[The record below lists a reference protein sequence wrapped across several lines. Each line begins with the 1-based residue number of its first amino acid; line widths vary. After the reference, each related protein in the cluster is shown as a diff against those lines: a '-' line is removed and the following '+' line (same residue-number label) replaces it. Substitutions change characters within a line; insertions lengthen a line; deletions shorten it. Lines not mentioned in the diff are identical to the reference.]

1 MFAPALALLSGL
13 TLVSAAGL
21 RYGATSQY
29 GQNQGDWVLHQDGSG
44 LVLGGSTGADLTI
57 SAHIQNGEVY
67 IDCPANYKGYQ
78 AVLVPI
84 ADRDPA
90 AYEVRFVNSFDNLPS
105 GTQFGSWYLSDDR
118 LGLANSNFTKVVNAF
133 GDDKGSFHAEKRAE
147 YDDLYTLEWVNK
159 SYYDHGVYNGWFLV
173 LDSANDVSC

>member
-1 MFAPALALLSGL
+1 MFVPVLALFSGL

-21 RYGATSQY
+21 RFGTTSEY
-29 GQNQGDWVLHQDGSG
+29 GQNQGDWALHEAPGGAVLAAW
-44 LVLGGSTGADLTI
+44 ADSPTV

>member
-1 MFAPALALLSGL
+1 MKGHESSHTHLAPQTKTWQRRQS
-13 TLVSAAGL
+13 
-21 RYGATSQY
+21 
-29 GQNQGDWVLHQDGSG
+29 QGDWALHETSGGVVLAAW
-44 LVLGGSTGADLTI
+44 ADSPTV

-118 LGLANSNFTKVVNAF
+118 LGLANSNFTKVVNAVS
-133 GDDKGSFHAEKRAE
+133 GWWLDTGEVLGS
-147 YDDLYTLEWVNK
+147 
-159 SYYDHGVYNGWFLV
+159 
-173 LDSANDVSC
+173 

>member
-1 MFAPALALLSGL
+1 MFAPVLALLSGL

-29 GQNQGDWVLHQDGSG
+29 GQVHGDWVLHQDGSG

-84 ADRDPA
+84 AGRDPA

-118 LGLANSNFTKVVNAF
+118 LGLANSNFTKVVNAVS
-133 GDDKGSFHAEKRAE
+133 GWWLDTGEVLGS
-147 YDDLYTLEWVNK
+147 
-159 SYYDHGVYNGWFLV
+159 
-173 LDSANDVSC
+173 